1 MRITSLPRWATALAG
16 GLALLVGGTLVF
28 RPFASLAA
36 LLALVV
42 ISLILLAIGE
52 LSGTSSASDPRIA
65 RVRSAGWLV
74 AALVIVLWPG
84 LSISGLAVLVGVLLV
99 LDGFSDIA
107 GAIRASRDERIA
119 AFVHGIAGVILGLL
133 ALAWSDV
140 TVLVVAVV
148 FGVRVAWLG
157 VTTLWAAIRG
167 SAYVSG
173 DETHP
178 RRPGRLARSW
188 HILRAA
194 GALVLVLVL
203 LAVSAFLRSGS
214 PTPDAFYTPPSHMPS
229 EPGRLLLSEPFTRG
243 IPDGAQA
250 YRVLYTPTLDDGE
263 PAVAS
268 GIVIAAEDLPPGP
281 RPVIAWAHG
290 TTGVAEG
297 CAPSLLNDPFGAG
310 ATPAL
315 AQVIANGWV
324 MVATDYVGL
333 GTAGPH
339 PYLIGQAAGRSVLD
353 SVRAAHQL
361 DGLVLEDQT
370 VVWGHSQ
377 GGHAALWAGQLA
389 DTYAPDADIIGV
401 AALSPAADL
410 PALAG
415 NVPNAPGG
423 SIFGSYVIQAY
434 SAVYDNVDFDD
445 YVRAVARLQ
454 TREMASRCLAEPE
467 LFVSAVSVLLFDMS
481 IWSGDPTAGALGD
494 RLSENTPTGHIS
506 APLLIGQGEADRL
519 ITPTAQA
526 AYVQRRCGAG
536 EQVEYRTY
544 PSYGHIDIVDEGSP
558 MIPDLLAWT
567 RERLEGTPA
576 TSTC

>member
-1 MRITSLPRWATALAG
+1 M
-16 GLALLVGGTLVF
+16 ALLVGGALVF

-36 LLALVV
+36 LLTLVV

-65 RVRSAGWLV
+65 RARSAGWLI

-84 LSISGLAVLVGVLLV
+84 LGISGLALLVGVLLV
-99 LDGFSDIA
+99 LDGFTDIA
-107 GAIRASRDERIA
+107 GAIRASRDERMA

-133 ALAWSDV
+133 ALAWPDV

-167 SAYVSG
+167 PAYASG
-173 DETHP
+173 ET
-178 RRPGRLARSW
+178 RRRPPGRLARSW

-194 GALVLVLVL
+194 GALVLVLAL
-203 LAVSAFLRSGS
+203 LAVSAFLRSGN
-214 PTPDAFYTPPSHMPS
+214 PTPDAFYTPPSQVPS
-229 EPGRLLLSEPFTRG
+229 EPGRLLRSEPFTRG

-250 YRVLYTPTLDDGE
+250 YRVLYTSTLDDGE

-353 SVRAAHQL
+353 SVRAAHQI

-389 DTYAPDADIIGV
+389 DTYAPDADVIGV

-410 PALAG
+410 PALAA
-415 NVPNAPGG
+415 NVPDTPGG
-423 SIFGSYVIQAY
+423 SIFGS
-434 SAVYDNVDFDD
+434 
-445 YVRAVARLQ
+445 
-454 TREMASRCLAEPE
+454 T
-467 LFVSAVSVLLFDMS
+467 
-481 IWSGDPTAGALGD
+481 
-494 RLSENTPTGHIS
+494 
-506 APLLIGQGEADRL
+506 
-519 ITPTAQA
+519 
-526 AYVQRRCGAG
+526 
-536 EQVEYRTY
+536 
-544 PSYGHIDIVDEGSP
+544 
-558 MIPDLLAWT
+558 
-567 RERLEGTPA
+567 
-576 TSTC
+576 